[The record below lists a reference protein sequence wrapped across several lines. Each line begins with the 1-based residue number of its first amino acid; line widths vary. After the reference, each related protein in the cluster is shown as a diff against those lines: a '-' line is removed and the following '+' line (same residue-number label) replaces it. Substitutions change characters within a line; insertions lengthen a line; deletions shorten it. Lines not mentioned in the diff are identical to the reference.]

1 MTGAAITPRRYY
13 HLQLLQAVIMIALL
27 AGCGGGS
34 SSSVTQSWTTEAPVP
49 ELMSNDATAAVN
61 GTIYSMGGCCPGT
74 PDTYSYDIATN
85 TWSAMGAL
93 APVPATKFDPEIAA
107 VGTDSS
113 GNVNIYHI
121 GGNNSGFCT
130 ESQLCL

>member
-1 MTGAAITPRRYY
+1 MKHEAREVTGAATTHRRYY
-13 HLQLLQAVIMIALL
+13 HFQLLPALMLIPLL

-34 SSSVTQSWTTEAPVP
+34 SSSVTQSWTTLASMP

-74 PDTYSYDIATN
+74 ADSYSYNIANNAWT
-85 TWSAMGAL
+85 AKGAL

-107 VGTDSS
+107 VG
-113 GNVNIYHI
+113 
-121 GGNNSGFCT
+121 
-130 ESQLCL
+130 